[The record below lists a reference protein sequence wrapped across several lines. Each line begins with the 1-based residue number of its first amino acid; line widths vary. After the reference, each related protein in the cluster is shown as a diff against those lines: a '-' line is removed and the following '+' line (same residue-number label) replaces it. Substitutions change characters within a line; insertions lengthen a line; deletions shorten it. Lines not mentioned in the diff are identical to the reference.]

1 MALVNETGRGFLS
14 GWQKLD
20 GGNEEKRPLPALI
33 PMEDQGLGGR
43 FHHQLKLIRISL

>member
-1 MALVNETGRGFLS
+1 MKQEGFFVRLAEAA
-14 GWQKLD
+14 D